1 VARRV
6 ALTCLIH
13 ARKEGAMVSWF
24 AVSVKDRR

>member
-6 ALTCLIH
+6 ALTYLIY

-24 AVSVKDRR
+24 AVGVKDRR